1 MGEDGIER
9 DGYRAGDHVIVT
21 GAGGGFGRAFCQRFG
36 RMGLKISAW
45 DIDRAGGE
53 DSVRMVRDAG
63 GEAQFFAVD
72 LADRAQ
78 IDAAISASLAAFGVP
93 YAVVNNAS
101 IYPRASLIDMAVETF
116 EQTLKINITAPMH
129 ILHALGPQM
138 IAKKRGVIINIA
150 SGRGVEGAANGVGY
164 ACSKAAILSLTK
176 TVALEWAKHNIRCNA
191 IIPGMSMTAQPLA
204 ASTPEELIERGKKRL
219 PLGRIGY
226 PEDVAGLAAFFLSPD
241 AAYMTGQGVAING
254 GNIMVP

>member
-1 MGEDGIER
+1 MYEDGIAR
-9 DGYRAGDHVIVT
+9 DGLRTGDHIVIT
-21 GAGGGFGRAFCQRFG
+21 GGGGGFGRAFSKRLA
-36 RMGLKISAW
+36 RMGARISIW
-45 DIDRAGGE
+45 ELNEESGRETERLVRESGG
-53 DSVRMVRDAG
+53 DA
-63 GEAQFFAVD
+63 AFFKVD
-72 LADRAQ
+72 LSS
-78 IDAAISASLAAFGVP
+78 SASIDQAIAASLKAYGVP
-93 YAVVNNAS
+93 YGIMNNAS
-101 IYPRASLIDMAVETF
+101 IYPRASLIDMPVATF

-138 IAKKRGVIINIA
+138 IAQKRGIIINIA
-150 SGRGVEGAANGVGY
+150 SGRGVEGAAGGVGY

-204 ASTPEELIERGKKRL
+204 ASTPEELIERGKKRV

-226 PEDVAGLAAFFLSPD
+226 PEDVAGLAAFLLSPD

>member
-21 GAGGGFGRAFCQRFG
+21 GAGGGFGRAFCLRFAK
-36 RMGLKISAW
+36 MGLKISAW
-45 DIDRAGGE
+45 DIDRANGE
-53 DSVRMVRDAG
+53 ETLQLVREAG
-63 GEAQFFAVD
+63 GQAHFVCVD
-72 LADRAQ
+72 LADAAQ
-78 IDAAISASLAAFGVP
+78 IDAAIAASLAAYGVP
-93 YAVVNNAS
+93 YAIVNNAS
-101 IYPRASLIDMAVETF
+101 IYPRASLIDMPVATF

-129 ILHALGPQM
+129 ILRAFGPQM
-138 IAKKRGVIINIA
+138 IAQKRGIIINIA
-150 SGRGVEGAANGVGY
+150 SGRGVEGAAGGVGY

-204 ASTPEELIERGKKRL
+204 ASTPEELIERGKKRV

-226 PEDVAGLAAFFLSPD
+226 PDDVAGLAAFLLSPD